1 MSMPYYNDQALL
13 KSIREED
20 PAPVYLIYGRETYYS
35 SVCLQKLLAKLVKK
49 GTESFNFRK
58 FDGTGV
64 DMVAVRTEC
73 ESLPLMADYKCVL
86 IQNPNLEKLPA
97 ADLETLT
104 EIMDDPNPTTVLILY
119 VSAYD
124 LNPKKNARLKKLM
137 EQIARVGIVADIQP
151 KSQAELIRLIRQ
163 KCQKAGCSIDQV
175 TASILIDRCG
185 TAMETLM
192 RETDKLIAYR
202 VQGEITRA
210 DVELVTHKSLEA
222 SIFDLSKA
230 MLGGGGR
237 TRAFQIL
244 NDLFIQREEPSRI
257 LSVLSGSFI
266 DLYRAKAAH
275 NAGKTAN
282 DLLSVYTY
290 GKRAFLVNN
299 AFRDVPRYSMRMLRG
314 SLNILMQT
322 ELAMK
327 SGHGEDR
334 ILVEEAVAQI
344 LALKEEG

>member
-1 MSMPYYNDQALL
+1 MSMPYYDDQALL

-192 RETDKLIAYR
+192 RENERHDG
-202 VQGEITRA
+202 V
-210 DVELVTHKSLEA
+210 
-222 SIFDLSKA
+222 
-230 MLGGGGR
+230 
-237 TRAFQIL
+237 
-244 NDLFIQREEPSRI
+244 
-257 LSVLSGSFI
+257 
-266 DLYRAKAAH
+266 
-275 NAGKTAN
+275 
-282 DLLSVYTY
+282 
-290 GKRAFLVNN
+290 
-299 AFRDVPRYSMRMLRG
+299 
-314 SLNILMQT
+314 
-322 ELAMK
+322 
-327 SGHGEDR
+327 
-334 ILVEEAVAQI
+334 
-344 LALKEEG
+344 